1 MSEALSKRRRLLKHD
16 GLLKMFTHHNL
27 KVYRKAL
34 WFVASIESISIHWE
48 RAYRQLEKAA
58 TSLVLNIAE
67 GHGRHSELDHRRF
80 LDMAASSAVKAAAYL
95 DICGQK
101 NHFNA
106 IDIAPGKQRLG
117 RIGAMLSRF

>member
-1 MSEALSKRRRLLKHD
+1 
-16 GLLKMFTHHNL
+16 MFTHHNL

-34 WFVASIESISIHWE
+34 WFVASVESISIHWE

-67 GHGRHSELDHRRF
+67 GNGRYSELDHRRF

-95 DICGQK
+95 DICEQK
-101 NHFNA
+101 NHFND
-106 IDIAPGKQRLG
+106 IDTWDELEPC
-117 RIGAMLSRF
+117 